1 MKENSRKIYREL
13 ELKLILV
20 FLFVT
25 IEIAAVVLFLKE
37 GIPIF
42 DDDPGGAK
50 LRIAEGNGLYI
61 RYIKYFGNIV
71 VFALIIL
78 YDEHKF
84 KQRTIIFVYFYND
97 CFIWLS
103 F

>member
-1 MKENSRKIYREL
+1 MKENSRKKFIVNW

-42 DDDPGGAK
+42 DDDPGG
-50 LRIAEGNGLYI
+50 
-61 RYIKYFGNIV
+61 
-71 VFALIIL
+71 
-78 YDEHKF
+78 
-84 KQRTIIFVYFYND
+84 
-97 CFIWLS
+97 
-103 F
+103 

>member
-1 MKENSRKIYREL
+1 MKSAAKLIFLFLFTLYSLQLYGVIIDDRITNFDTKVLTSIIIIFQIFFVLLSYLTIINERKQQKKFIVNW

-42 DDDPGGAK
+42 D
-50 LRIAEGNGLYI
+50 
-61 RYIKYFGNIV
+61 
-71 VFALIIL
+71 
-78 YDEHKF
+78 
-84 KQRTIIFVYFYND
+84 
-97 CFIWLS
+97 
-103 F
+103 